1 MFYQLHSSLYADF
14 PVWFRARDSITQR
27 AVAMGCRALR
37 RSALAG
43 TGLFY
48 ELASGSINYRAFG
61 SNAVYVLFFFLF
73 FLFFSSPVHF
83 FQTNKIDR
91 VKIVD
96 RCNVYGWKIRIET
109 SLSLRLA
116 QSFLFNETWTKK
128 IFQFGNRERES
139 VEKFYRIDVSQ
150 DRVVWQKVKPS
161 WFRDA
166 AFRGKRRRAIRSK
179 RQYYIF

>member
-1 MFYQLHSSLYADF
+1 MYFFTIVLQSRYSVLPIAFQ
-14 PVWFRARDSITQR
+14 PICWFSRLISRAWFHHATRSRD
-27 AVAMGCRALR
+27 GCRALR

-116 QSFLFNETWTKK
+116 QSFLF
-128 IFQFGNRERES
+128 
-139 VEKFYRIDVSQ
+139 
-150 DRVVWQKVKPS
+150 KV
-161 WFRDA
+161 
-166 AFRGKRRRAIRSK
+166 
-179 RQYYIF
+179 